1 MKYFFEKLTKYGNIY
16 FIIFLWHLQSS
27 VPKIEAMSFKP
38 DTAWTKFRLDYKCYT
53 KKGFT

>member
-1 MKYFFEKLTKYGNIY
+1 MKYFFEKLTKYDNIY

-27 VPKIEAMSFKP
+27 VPKVEAMSFKP